1 MWKNVWLIL
10 IIAALPASNLLA
22 QERGKLEV
30 VEDPLITIL
39 QQFRAGKLSARS
51 TEGSEEVHVRTPG
64 TRTVARGFRVQIYM
78 GSSRSDAY
86 AAQARFQRAFSD
98 IETYV
103 TYEQPNFRVKVG
115 DFRSRSEAEQLM
127 RGLRQQF
134 NNVFVHTEDIFIYY

>member
-10 IIAALPASNLLA
+10 LIAALPASNLLA

-30 VEDPLITIL
+30 VEDPLIAIL
-39 QQFRAGKLSARS
+39 QQFRAGKLSAS
-51 TEGSEEVHVRTPG
+51 PAASEEVTVRVPG

-78 GSSRSDAY
+78 GSRRSDAY
-86 AAQARFQRAFSD
+86 AAQARFQRTFSD

-134 NNVFVHTEDIFIYY
+134 NNVFVHTEDIFIYH